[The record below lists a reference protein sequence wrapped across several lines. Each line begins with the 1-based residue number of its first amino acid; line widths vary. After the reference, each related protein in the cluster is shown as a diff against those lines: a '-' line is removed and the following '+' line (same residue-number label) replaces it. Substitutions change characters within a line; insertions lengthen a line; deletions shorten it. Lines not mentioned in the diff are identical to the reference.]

1 MSLIE
6 LSKSNSTS
14 FDKYLARQIVAFA
27 GDGNLRDQSDCS
39 EQIRA
44 YFQTISTERLSH
56 YAQECLEQPFPD
68 SGFVLQDVVNE
79 LGRRLEFDV
88 TNGRYR
94 GVSNAVG
101 FDGLWKVPS
110 GATILV
116 EVKTTDTYNVS
127 LEAIAGYRS
136 KLMAS
141 GPLDSN
147 SSVLFVV
154 GRKDTGSLE
163 AQIRGS
169 KFAWD
174 MRVVGVDSLLK
185 LVRVKEKSSED
196 KTIEQIRELLRP
208 FEYTRV
214 DRILEVVFSAATD
227 AEEDEEAAIGE
238 TEARIGAAGLQQ
250 DRTPQKTIEQVR
262 LDIAGA
268 LSKAKNCHLV
278 RRRQSLFEDKD
289 ANVRACITVSKR
301 YDSKLQPY
309 WYAYHPKW
317 DEYLEAGADGY
328 VVYGCVDRKEAFAIP
343 LKDMRSILPS
353 LNQTERP
360 DGATYWHVKFSDVSG
375 KLVLFASK
383 TGENFELEPYRIS
396 FS

>member
-360 DGATYWHVKFSDVSG
+360 DGATYWHVKFSDASG

-383 TGENFELEPYRIS
+383 TGENFELEP
-396 FS
+396 